1 MKNNNIV
8 IIGGGGHVKVLID
21 AILSGGKFEIEGI
34 LDDKL
39 KAGDIVMGYMGFP
52 ILGGDGILERFK
64 DFYLALGIGSVKAND
79 KRKTIYER
87 CKTMGFEFPTI
98 IHSSACV
105 SNSAV
110 IEDGVQ
116 IMAGAIITPEAKIG
130 ANTLINTGAIV
141 EHDCIIGPHCH
152 ISLNAILAGK
162 VTIGEGCHIGM
173 GANIL
178 QEIKIGNNVTV
189 GAGAV
194 VTKNIEDGKTVVGI
208 PAREIN
214 G

>member
-1 MKNNNIV
+1 MKNKNIV

-21 AILSGGKFEIEGI
+21 AILSGGKYKIEGI

-39 KAGDIVMGYMGFP
+39 KAGDIVMGYLGFP
-52 ILGGDGILERFK
+52 VLGGDEILERFK
-64 DFYLALGIGSVKAND
+64 DFYLALGIGSVKASD
-79 KRKTIYER
+79 KRKSIYER
-87 CKTMGFEFPTI
+87 CKRMGFEFPTI
-98 IHSSACV
+98 IHSNACI

-116 IMAGAIITPEAKIG
+116 IMAGVIITSDAKIG
-130 ANTLINTGAIV
+130 ANALINTGAIV
-141 EHDCIIGPHCH
+141 EHDCIVGPHCH
-152 ISLNAILAGK
+152 ISVSAVLAGK
-162 VTIGEGCHIGM
+162 VVIGEGCHIGM

-178 QEIKIGNNVTV
+178 QEIKIGNGVTV

-194 VTKNIEDGKTVVGI
+194 VTKDIEDGKTVAGI